1 MRNRVARRWS
11 DATFQLYGPAV
22 EPTTILRVR
31 LAGVIARAVQL
42 GPRTDLAVEE
52 CWRAIAAL
60 HRYELDAGVR
70 WKGVAARDAIRIA
83 LYEVESVE
91 MRARQGRAS

>member
-1 MRNRVARRWS
+1 MRRRVARRWS

-31 LAGVIARAVQL
+31 LAGIVERAAQL
-42 GPRTDLAVEE
+42 GPRADLAVEE

-60 HRYELDAGVR
+60 LRYELDAGVR
-70 WKGVAARDAIRIA
+70 WKGVAARDGIRLA
-83 LYEVESVE
+83 LYEIQAVE
-91 MRARQGRAS
+91 ARRGLAS